1 MDHQNAKNECNMGGT
16 DHTTS
21 PLELTLLRKSSM
33 SADEKQKL
41 REQLLEVSRG
51 NVPPC
56 LRGFLKEIGIN
67 WRNEEGRIELD
78 MDAFAEEI
86 LLKFKRIVRFLGARA
101 AKGDKEDRV
110 ELQQEKERLEKQQRE
125 KARQEKER
133 LEK

>member
-1 MDHQNAKNECNMGGT
+1 
-16 DHTTS
+16 
-21 PLELTLLRKSSM
+21 M

-56 LRGFLKEIGIN
+56 LRGFLKEIGVN
-67 WRNEEGRIELD
+67 CRNEEGRIELD

-101 AKGDKEDRV
+101 AKV
-110 ELQQEKERLEKQQRE
+110 STPISS
-125 KARQEKER
+125 
-133 LEK
+133 